1 MFGETRR
8 NEVVAFFVVLGIVV
22 GALEGFHLG
31 GIEPVGLIGVLM
43 SVVLISVGILHALHV
58 AEGVFVLEA
67 VLASVLTPV
76 AIEPSVQLELIGIG
90 LAAAFV
96 VGVALNRAVVKTESG
111 PAA

>member
-1 MFGETRR
+1 MFGETHRD
-8 NEVVAFFVVLGIVV
+8 EVLALFVVLGIVV

-31 GIEPVGLIGVLM
+31 GIEPAGLIGVFL
-43 SVVLISVGILHALHV
+43 SVALISVAIIHTLHI
-58 AEGVFVLEA
+58 AEGVFALEA

-96 VGVALNRAVVKTESG
+96 AGVALNHTVVKTESR
-111 PAA
+111 PTT